1 MRKKKNQK
9 KNKNNRKL
17 RLLKKNTIRKRWI
30 TKKKTFSRYPYV
42 ITVSHY
48 RRNIFFTAANLKGQ
62 TKLWISSG
70 RCGFYGRNKI
80 NKMAILTVGNLFFQ
94 KVLSYGIRYVIL
106 KYKNYSKNRWQI
118 RKVLK
123 KIKEKRRLRILGF
136 LVETQI
142 TFNGCRTKKKK
153 RK

>member
-1 MRKKKNQK
+1 
-9 KNKNNRKL
+9 
-17 RLLKKNTIRKRWI
+17 
-30 TKKKTFSRYPYV
+30 
-42 ITVSHY
+42 
-48 RRNIFFTAANLKGQ
+48 
-62 TKLWISSG
+62 
-70 RCGFYGRNKI
+70 
-80 NKMAILTVGNLFFQ
+80 MAILTVGNLFFQ

-106 KYKNYSKNRWQI
+106 KYKNYGKNRWQI

-123 KIKEKRRLRILGF
+123 KTKEKRRLKILGF